1 MCRINFNTMPY
12 LHMYS
17 GNLTLKCDQR
27 RSQTPHSIATYNQ
40 ECVAVSI
47 GGEKYNRLRKN
58 KKHQRFDLK

>member
-1 MCRINFNTMPY
+1 MCRINFNTVPY

-27 RSQTPHSIATYNQ
+27 RSQTPHFITTYNQ

-47 GGEKYNRLRKN
+47 GGEK
-58 KKHQRFDLK
+58 HI